1 MAIIQVNHVSKEY
14 RLGQLHSARQS
25 LQNAFARLRGH
36 HPAQMQ
42 VPFKALDD
50 VDFNVD
56 EGEVL
61 GIIGENGAGK
71 STLLKLLARIS
82 VPTRGSVSVRGSV
95 APLIEVGAGMVPD
108 LTGRENVFLNAAILG
123 MRRAEIKRKFEAIVA
138 FAELEEF
145 IDTPIKRYSS
155 GMQVRLGFSIATSM
169 AADILI
175 VDEVLAVGDLAFQRK
190 CFDRMEEM
198 IRRQGKTVL
207 LVSHNIRQVERMC
220 NRVLLLDHGKILADG
235 KPKEICDL
243 FYERSDARI
252 KTQSSRLS
260 GKSIGTF
267 KRGTGELELL
277 DASLLDSSGA
287 LVEKIEHDDEVTVKL
302 VFEAKSTLKAPAF
315 GVGIHTTDLLF
326 LATKSSEEQLNVRA
340 IAPGVFTVLF
350 HIARFP
356 FLPGVYSLRVGV
368 AVGNLR
374 SVALYAEGVI
384 QFQVESAN
392 VNRARTMNEGFVPLE
407 GHWEVDQS
415 ASQVK
420 DVPVCET
427 PSQGTVQA
435 LGKS

>member
-1 MAIIQVNHVSKEY
+1 MAVIRVNHVSKEY
-14 RLGQLHSARQS
+14 RLGQLLSLRQS

-36 HPAQMQ
+36 PVALQA
-42 VPFKALDD
+42 PFKALDD
-50 VDFNVD
+50 VDFKVED
-56 EGEVL
+56 GEVL

-71 STLLKLLARIS
+71 STLLKLLAGIS
-82 VPTRGSVSVRGSV
+82 VPTNGSVSVPGTV

-108 LTGRENVFLNAAILG
+108 LTGRENIYLNAVILG
-123 MRRAEIKRKFEAIVA
+123 MRRAEIKKKFDAIVA

-155 GMQVRLGFSIATSM
+155 GMQVRLGFSVATSM
-169 AADILI
+169 DSDILI

-190 CFDRMEEM
+190 CFDRMEDM

-220 NRVLLLDHGKILADG
+220 NRVLLLDHGKIFADG

-243 FYERSDARI
+243 FYERSDVRI
-252 KTQSSRLS
+252 KTQSSQLP
-260 GKSIGTF
+260 GKSLGSF
-267 KRGTGELELL
+267 QRGSGELELL
-277 DASLLDSSGA
+277 SALLLDSTGRP
-287 LVEKIEHDDEVTVKL
+287 VDKIEHGAEATVKL
-302 VFEAKSTLKAPAF
+302 VFEAKSALNTPTF

-326 LATKSSEEQLNVRA
+326 LATKASEGQLDLHA
-340 IAPGVFTVLF
+340 IGPGVFAVLF

-368 AVGNLR
+368 SVGELH

-384 QFQVESAN
+384 QFQVESASI
-392 VNRARTMNEGFVPLE
+392 NRARTMNEGFVPLE
-407 GHWEVDQS
+407 GRWEVDEC

-420 DVPVCET
+420 EKPIRDKRIKASAQVF
-427 PSQGTVQA
+427 
-435 LGKS
+435 GKR